1 MSKKI
6 QISIPLDIPDV
17 SVLKTEINKRGDYVI
32 TVESAIKQIECRECG
47 REIEQSHGYGR
58 WITLRHLAIL
68 DHVVWIR
75 IRPKRYQCPYCD
87 NHPTTSERP
96 TWYDRKSPHTRAYDD
111 YLLKCLINST
121 VEDVSHKEVV
131 GYDAVEG
138 TIARRVER
146 NVNWAEFEELGT
158 IGMDEIA
165 LRKGK
170 RDFVLVIT
178 TRRQATGR
186 VAILA
191 VLPDRKKE
199 SARQFLE
206 SIPDK
211 LRATIKTVC
220 TDMWEGYINAVKE
233 FAEAHQEDVRLEIVI
248 DRFHVAK
255 NYRDC
260 VDKLR
265 KQEVRRLKKE
275 LSEEQYDEIKGVMWA
290 CRKNNA
296 NLSTNERQKL
306 RRLFDYAPKL
316 KLAYSFREE
325 LSAIFQMPL
334 TRDEALIRLQ
344 RWQDKVRHSGLN
356 CFKKFLTTL
365 DNWREE
371 IANYFVK
378 RLNSGFVEGLNNKI
392 KTIKRRC
399 YGLTNVVHLFQRI
412 YLDLEGFRLFA

>member
-1 MSKKI
+1 MSKKT
-6 QISIPLDIPDV
+6 QISFPLDIADV
-17 SVLKTEINKRGDYVI
+17 IVIKTEINKRGDYII
-32 TVESAIKQIECRECG
+32 TVESTIERLECRECG
-47 REIEQSHGYGR
+47 REIKQIHGHGR
-58 WITLRHLAIL
+58 WITLRHLPIL
-68 DHVVWIR
+68 GHDVWIR

-87 NHPTTSERP
+87 NHPTTTERP
-96 TWYDRKSPHTRAYDD
+96 SWYDRKSPHTRAYDE

-121 VEDVSHKEVV
+121 VEDVSHKEDV

-138 TIARRVER
+138 TLERRIER
-146 NVNWAEFEELGT
+146 SVDWSEFKELGT

-165 LRKGK
+165 MRKGK
-170 RDFVLVIT
+170 RDFVLIIT
-178 TRRQATGR
+178 TQQADGR

-206 SIPDK
+206 SIPK
-211 LRATIKTVC
+211 ELRMTIKTVC

-233 FAEAHQEDVRLEIVI
+233 FAQAHKEDVTLDIVV

-265 KQEVRRLKKE
+265 KQEIRRLKKE
-275 LSEEQYDEIKGVMWA
+275 LSKEEYDEIKGVMWA
-290 CRKNNA
+290 CRKNNL
-296 NLSTNERQKL
+296 NLNAKERQKL

-325 LSAIFQMPL
+325 LTAIFQMPL
-334 TRDEALIRLQ
+334 TRKQALVRLQ
-344 RWQDKVRHSGLN
+344 KWQNKVQASGLK
-356 CFKKFLTTL
+356 CFQKFLTTL
-365 DNWREE
+365 NNWREE

-378 RLNSGFVEGLNNKI
+378 RLSSGFVEGLNNKI

-399 YGLTNVVHLFQRI
+399 YGLSNVAHLFQRI
-412 YLDLEGFRLFA
+412 YLDLEGYRLFA

>member
-1 MSKKI
+1 MSKKT
-6 QISIPLDIPDV
+6 QISFPLDIPDV
-17 SVLKTEINKRGDYVI
+17 SVLKTEINKRDDTVI
-32 TVESAIKQIECRECG
+32 TVESTIKQIECRECG
-47 REIEQSHGYGR
+47 REIDQSHGHGR
-58 WITLRHLAIL
+58 WITLRHLPIL
-68 DHVVWIR
+68 GHAVWIR

-87 NHPTTSERP
+87 KHRTTSERP
-96 TWYDRKSPHTRAYDD
+96 SWYDRKSPHTRAYDD

-121 VEDVSHKEVV
+121 IEDVSHKEDV

-138 TIARRVER
+138 TLDRRIER
-146 NVNWAEFEELGT
+146 SVDWAEFEELGT

-170 RDFVLVIT
+170 RDFVLIIT
-178 TRRQATGR
+178 TQQANGR

-199 SARQFLE
+199 SARQFFE
-206 SIPDK
+206 SIPPE

-220 TDMWEGYINAVKE
+220 TDMWEGYINAVQE
-233 FAEAHQEDVRLEIVI
+233 FAEAHKEDVGLEIVI

-275 LSEEQYDEIKGVMWA
+275 LSKAQYEAIKGVMWA
-290 CRKNNA
+290 CRKNNT
-296 NLSTNERQKL
+296 NLNADERRKL
-306 RRLFDYAPKL
+306 QLLFEYAPNL
-316 KLAYSFREE
+316 KLAYRFREE

-334 TRDEALIRLQ
+334 TRDQALMRLQ
-344 RWQDKVRHSGLN
+344 KWQDKVQQSGLN
-356 CFKKFLTTL
+356 CFKSFLTTL

-399 YGLTNVVHLFQRI
+399 YGLSNVAHLFQRI